1 MSDGQ
6 RSMRHSRAFLPV
18 FLLSVRQTVMAAV
31 RQAVGPGI
39 LKQISQLSE
48 EGDK

>member
-1 MSDGQ
+1 
-6 RSMRHSRAFLPV
+6 MRRSRASV
-18 FLLSVRQTVMAAV
+18 SVLLLIVRQTVRAAV
-31 RQAVGPGI
+31 RQRVGPGI